1 MPHLLPS
8 SLIRLLRRKEPFLP
22 GPKGNRPQIT
32 QVSECVSQ
40 PQLLDKCLPC
50 LIHSMWRLGPGL
62 WLGLWDHQHT
72 VRVKL
77 SFGMKSL
84 PDFEVYRQIL
94 RKNVVWKKKKKES
107 FPVLKEFM
115 VNILN
120 LCLSVTKIDSSKK
133 EDQSQNFLC
142 YL

>member
-1 MPHLLPS
+1 MVGPVGPPAHCESKTQFRYEES
-8 SLIRLLRRKEPFLP
+8 SRL
-22 GPKGNRPQIT
+22 
-32 QVSECVSQ
+32 
-40 PQLLDKCLPC
+40 
-50 LIHSMWRLGPGL
+50 W
-62 WLGLWDHQHT
+62 
-72 VRVKL
+72 
-77 SFGMKSL
+77 SL
-84 PDFEVYRQIL
+84 QANIEEKRSL
-94 RKNVVWKKKKKES
+94 EKKKKKES

>member
-1 MPHLLPS
+1 MVGPVGPPAHCESETQFWYEES
-8 SLIRLLRRKEPFLP
+8 SRLWSLQANIE
-22 GPKGNRPQIT
+22 
-32 QVSECVSQ
+32 E
-40 PQLLDKCLPC
+40 
-50 LIHSMWRLGPGL
+50 IHSL
-62 WLGLWDHQHT
+62 
-72 VRVKL
+72 
-77 SFGMKSL
+77 
-84 PDFEVYRQIL
+84 
-94 RKNVVWKKKKKES
+94 KKKKKES